1 MSAVRRDLA
10 FVVATMDRPGPLSRL
25 LESLA
30 AQTVVPA
37 EVVVVDGGAAPAAD
51 LCWGPRPFAVRHI
64 PFRPPSTARQ
74 RNAGLEAVSS
84 GIAFVGFLD
93 DDVLLEPGAVGAMMA
108 FFDAAAAE
116 VGGAAFNM
124 SNHPP
129 LRAARWKSS
138 RFAER
143 AGLYG
148 RRPGAVMKSGFQT
161 MIGPLAADLRTD
173 WLPSGAVV
181 WRRDVLR
188 RTKFDD
194 WFADYG
200 YLEDLDLSYRAGKS
214 SVLVAVAGARY
225 SHHPDASPRPDPYR
239 FGRKEVANRLRFVA
253 KNPELSPALC
263 RLALV
268 VRMVMSL
275 SDGLFLGQRAELRR
289 VRGNMAGFLGP
300 GPGPEAARRKR
311 NGR

>member
-1 MSAVRRDLA
+1 MSAVRLDLA
-10 FVVATMDRPGPLSRL
+10 FVVATMDRPAHLARL
-25 LESLA
+25 LESLS
-30 AQTVVPA
+30 AQAIVPA
-37 EVVVVDGGAAPAAD
+37 EVVVVDGGAAPVAD
-51 LCWGPRPFAVRHI
+51 LCRAPRPFSVRHL

-74 RNAGLEAVSS
+74 RNAGLEALGP

-108 FFDAAAAE
+108 FFDAAPAD
-116 VGGAAFNM
+116 VGGAAFAM

-138 RFAER
+138 RLAER
-143 AGLYG
+143 AGLYS
-148 RRPGAVMKSGFQT
+148 RRPGAVTRSGFQT
-161 MIGPLAADLRTD
+161 MIGPLAADVRTD

-188 RTKFDD
+188 RLRFDE

-214 SVLVAVAGARY
+214 SVLMAVAGARY
-225 SHHPDASPRPDPYR
+225 SHHPDSSPRPDPYR
-239 FGRKEVANRLRFVA
+239 FGRKEVANRMRFVG

-263 RLALV
+263 RLALA
-268 VRMVMSL
+268 VRALMSL
-275 SDGLFLGQRAELRR
+275 SDGLLRGRRQELRR
-289 VRGNMAGFLGP
+289 VRGNLAGLLG
-300 GPGPEAARRKR
+300 GRPGPER
-311 NGR
+311 GG